1 MQEKIAD
8 LLRDI
13 NGKDRISDFNMDLFE
28 NDMLDSLGI
37 AQLVAALEENF
48 NVEIDPEDILP
59 ENFLRLMKLM
69 LWFIKIR
76 YRIT

>member
-59 ENFLRLMKLM
+59 ENFSTINEIDALVHKD
-69 LWFIKIR
+69 KV
-76 YRIT
+76 

>member
-48 NVEIDPEDILP
+48 NIEIDPEDILP
-59 ENFLRLMKLM
+59 ENFSTINEISALVRKYMA
-69 LWFIKIR
+69 
-76 YRIT
+76 

>member
-8 LLRDI
+8 LLKDI

-28 NDMLDSLGI
+28 NDMLDSLWI

-48 NVEIDPEDILP
+48 NIEIDPEDILP
-59 ENFLRLMKLM
+59 ENFSTVNEISALVRKY
-69 LWFIKIR
+69 KA
-76 YRIT
+76 

>member
-1 MQEKIAD
+1 MQDKIAD
-8 LLRDI
+8 LLKDI

-48 NVEIDPEDILP
+48 NIEIDPEDILP
-59 ENFLRLMKLM
+59 ENFSTVNEIDALVRKY
-69 LWFIKIR
+69 KA
-76 YRIT
+76 

>member
-28 NDMLDSLGI
+28 NDILDSLGI

-59 ENFLRLMKLM
+59 ENFSTINEIDALVHKD
-69 LWFIKIR
+69 KV
-76 YRIT
+76 

>member
-48 NVEIDPEDILP
+48 SVEIDPEDILP
-59 ENFLRLMKLM
+59 ENFSTINEIDALVHKD
-69 LWFIKIR
+69 KV
-76 YRIT
+76 

>member
-1 MQEKIAD
+1 MQAKIAD

-13 NGKDRISDFNMDLFE
+13 NGKERISDFNMDLFE

-59 ENFLRLMKLM
+59 ENFSTINEIDALVHKD
-69 LWFIKIR
+69 KV
-76 YRIT
+76 